1 MTTQTLADI
10 IARFLASQIVT
21 TSSTKT
27 HATRTDHSTD
37 IRALIHGDNLDI
49 LERLGHDLVGAVDLI
64 YIDPPFATSNE
75 FRVGESAGSTM
86 SAPKD
91 WGLAYSDTFTLDGY
105 LDFLKPRIIAAR
117 DTLSDLGSFYIH
129 TDVKIGHYVKVLMD
143 EIFGRQNFRNE
154 ITRIKCNPKNFERR
168 GFGNIKDTILFYT
181 KGRDYIWNEPRVEPD
196 IDAVMARYNKVAPDG
211 RRYTTTPLHAPG
223 ETTNGATGEP
233 WRGKLPPSGR
243 HWRYP
248 PSVLEQLDHDGLIE
262 WSSTGNPRK
271 IIFAEDAITSGV
283 KMQDVWTFKDPQRAS
298 YPTEKNIELLEII
311 VGASSN
317 PDSVVLDFF
326 CGSGTTLAAA
336 HNHGRNFIGID
347 QSDTAIR
354 VCTRRMSGI
363 IDGLYCHT
371 PGCGLCESYPSSNHQ
386 IYLQDEGDECQR

>member
-1 MTTQTLADI
+1 MTMHTATDS

-21 TSSTKT
+21 TSSSKS
-27 HATRTDHSTD
+27 HATRTDASTD
-37 IRALIHGDNLDI
+37 VRVLIHGDNLEV
-49 LERLGHDLVGAVDLI
+49 LQRLGDDLVGAVDLI

-75 FRVGESAGSTM
+75 FRVGESVGSTM

-91 WGLAYSDTFTLDGY
+91 WELAYSDTFTLDAY
-105 LDFLKPRIIAAR
+105 LEFLKPRIAAAR
-117 DTLSDLGSFYIH
+117 DTLRDSGSFYIH
-129 TDVKIGHYVKVLMD
+129 TDIKVGHYVKVLMD

-154 ITRIKCNPKNFERR
+154 ITRIKCNPKNFERK

-181 KGRDYIWNEPRVEPD
+181 KGSDYIWNEPRAEPD
-196 IDAVMARYNKVAPDG
+196 MDAIMARYNKVATDG

-248 PSVLEQLDHDGLIE
+248 PLVLDQLDSDGLIE

-271 IIFAEDAITSGV
+271 IIFADDAISSGV
-283 KMQDVWTFKDPQRAS
+283 KMQDVWTFKDPQRAK
-298 YPTEKNIELLEII
+298 YPTEKNIDLLETI

-317 PDSVVLDFF
+317 SDSVVMDFF

-336 HNHGRNFIGID
+336 HNQGRNFIGID

-354 VCTRRMSGI
+354 VCARRMSGI
-363 IDGLYCHT
+363 IDGPYCYT
-371 PGCGLCESYPSSNHQ
+371 PGCDLCESYPSSNHQ
-386 IYLQDEGDECQR
+386 IYLQDEGDEF